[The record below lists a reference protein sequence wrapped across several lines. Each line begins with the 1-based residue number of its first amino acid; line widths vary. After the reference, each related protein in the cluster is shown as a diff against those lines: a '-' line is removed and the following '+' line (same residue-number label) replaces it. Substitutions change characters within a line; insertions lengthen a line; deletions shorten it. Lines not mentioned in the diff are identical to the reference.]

1 MSFALAGTLA
11 AFVLIT
17 VLANRK
23 VPLYLDVLIGTLV
36 VGLSC
41 GYGIMEMGT
50 TVIQA
55 LQEPS
60 TVELLS
66 VIAMICISS
75 YLLQRFGLLK
85 LAVEALDRLLPS
97 TKITIMLV
105 PMLIGCLTVTG
116 GAIISA
122 PMVDALGDRLD
133 IPPDKR
139 SSINLLYRHAAHFMF
154 PFVPGIILASSLGG
168 FPATE
173 LALMMSPIT
182 IALVSLGYFFLL
194 RTVPFTPE
202 AKENHF
208 VKDLFSF
215 LLNASPILLPLLLS
229 IGAGLNFILSLAIGS
244 VVALLIIMTNQTG
257 QSNAKVATPPVDSTA
272 PPRLQFQDV
281 FMGLYQQRMLL
292 LTAASIMI
300 FRGMITAT
308 NVLSPFIS
316 EMLARGIPLA
326 LLCAFFPFLIGYST
340 GQISSAIGICWP
352 LIIPVGFT
360 GYLVPL
366 AMLMYCSGYLGYFFS
381 PLHLCTVLSNGF
393 FKVELSTTYRNLLPV
408 FVPIPILMV
417 VLYTLFGH

>member
-1 MSFALAGTLA
+1 MSFALVGTLA

-41 GYGIMEMGT
+41 GYGIVEMGA
-50 TVIQA
+50 TVWQA

-85 LAVEALDRLLPS
+85 RAVEALDRLLPS

-202 AKENHF
+202 QRENHF
-208 VKDLFSF
+208 TQDLFSF

-229 IGAGLNFILSLAIGS
+229 IGVGLNFILSLAIGS
-244 VVALLIIMTNQTG
+244 GVALLIIFYNQMS
-257 QSNAKVATPPVDSTA
+257 QSKADA
-272 PPRLQFQDV
+272 PTDAPTIPLLRFQDV

-352 LIIPVGFT
+352 LIIPAGYA

-381 PLHLCTVLSNGF
+381 PLHLCTVLSNGY